1 MIKGFSAL
9 TGNTLKW
16 STDSRYVFFNGSRD
30 AIPGPHHL
38 YQISVADGSVRDLLT
53 VPEGVQH
60 IRVNSDG
67 RHIALHTG
75 ELRREIWRMTFN
87 SGG

>member
-16 STDSRYVFFNGSRD
+16 STDSRYVFFEGSQD
-30 AIPGPHHL
+30 AIPGPDHL
-38 YQISVADGSVRDLLT
+38 LQISVADGSVRDLIT
-53 VPEGVQH
+53 VPEGFRSVRNIQ
-60 IRVNSDG
+60 VSPDG

-75 ELRREIWRMTFN
+75 ELWQVAILA
-87 SGG
+87 